1 MATATRPR
9 LDDPRPQIFV
19 DGREQAALRQGLLA
33 LSIVETTAGLY
44 RCEVTIGN
52 YGASPGGGSDFLYFD
67 RKTFDFGKSLKVALP
82 DGALFDGRITALE
95 ARFPASSPPALIV
108 LAEDRLQDLRMT
120 RRTRTFPD
128 ASDADVFGRIAQQ
141 HGLAQDV
148 RLTGGSHAVLAQVN
162 QSDLAFLRERARA
175 IGAELWIEVGAD
187 GRATLKACSRSDRN
201 VGAAVA
207 LGWHNEL
214 QEFDVIADLAEQR
227 TSVTATGWDP
237 GGKSQLTHEATARD
251 IQSEVG
257 GDDSGP
263 SLLREKLGE
272 RKESIAHG
280 VPLDSQE
287 ARARATS
294 HFQLMARRFVVG
306 RGVARTDPRLR
317 VGRWVD
323 LAGLGPLFT
332 GKYYLSEVRHCFDGT
347 RALRTEFIAER
358 PGLGRPS

>member
-1 MATATRPR
+1 MATAARPR

-19 DGREQAALRQGLLA
+19 DGREQSALRQGLLA

-44 RCEVTIGN
+44 RCEVMVGN
-52 YGASPGGGSDFLYFD
+52 YGAAPGGGSDFLYFD
-67 RKTFDFGKSLKVALP
+67 RKTFDFGKALKIALP
-82 DGALFDGRITALE
+82 DGALFEGRITALE
-95 ARFPASSPPALIV
+95 ARFPAASSPALIV

-120 RRTRTFPD
+120 RRTRTFAK
-128 ASDADVFGRIAQQ
+128 ASDADVFGRIAEQ
-141 HGLAQDV
+141 HGLAKGI

-175 IGAELWIEVGAD
+175 IGAELWIEVGSD
-187 GRATLKACSRSDRN
+187 GRATLRACSRGDRN
-201 VGAAVA
+201 AGAPVA

-237 GGKSQLTHEATARD
+237 AGKAALTHQATDSD

-263 SLLREKLGE
+263 SLLRAKLGE

-280 VPLDSQE
+280 VPLDAGE
-287 ARARATS
+287 AKARAVS
-294 HFQLMARRFVVG
+294 HFQLAARRFVVG

-323 LAGLGPLFT
+323 LSGLGPLFS
-332 GKYYLSEVRHCFDGT
+332 GKYYLAEVRHRFDGKG
-347 RALRTEFIAER
+347 ALRTEFVAER